1 MTKKKLYFHRLQMYF
16 LGGISEGNDPNFL
29 DISEEKENLY
39 KILNGIKS
47 TPKFMEFKYKNRTVA
62 IEFIL
67 GIDDFLKNKSG
78 IICGK
83 LSHSRDKHAYQLRT
97 KGTAE
102 EEEIATKKNQLF
114 EARSYFLI
122 DTDSMIIA
130 YLSERS
136 APQIDALGDWIY
148 NTTKNNASMSTVW
161 GQVTGIA
168 TEDMIDNLKKADY
181 IGNIEYFME
190 IPADLAVEYTHL
202 NESEYKKLQNQ
213 KLIRLKCQLVVDKR
227 GVSSFSDSK
236 EIGRFFKSLK
246 KIPFMKKAKVKMKDK
261 KEDHVKEVQ
270 LVNNPLN
277 YSINFNF
284 DAIGD
289 AEYDETISNRIQSE
303 YILHKKEIN
312 DLYR

>member
-1 MTKKKLYFHRLQMYF
+1 MTRKKLCFHRLQMYF

-39 KILNGIKS
+39 KILNGIEAI
-47 TPKFMEFKYKNRTVA
+47 PKFMEFKYKNRTVA

-67 GIDDFLKNKSG
+67 GIDNFLKNKSG

-97 KGTAE
+97 KGTSD
-102 EEEIATKKNQLF
+102 EEEIATKENQLF

-136 APQIDALGDWIY
+136 APQIEALGDWIY
-148 NTTKNNASMSTVW
+148 STTKSSASMSTVW

-168 TEDMIDNLKKADY
+168 TKNMINNLKKADY

-190 IPADLAVEYTHL
+190 IPADLAAEYTQL

-213 KLIRLKCQLVVDKR
+213 KFIRLRCQLVADKR
-227 GVSSFSDSK
+227 GVSSFNDSK
-236 EIGRFFKSLK
+236 EVGGFFESLK
-246 KIPFMKKAKVKMKDK
+246 NNSLIKRVKVKMKDK

-277 YSINFNF
+277 YSIDFNF

>member
-1 MTKKKLYFHRLQMYF
+1 MTRKKLCFHRLQMYF

-29 DISEEKENLY
+29 DISEEKENLC
-39 KILNGIKS
+39 KILNGIEAI
-47 TPKFMEFKYKNRTVA
+47 PKFMEFKYKNRTVA

-67 GIDDFLKNKSG
+67 GIDNFLKNKSG

-97 KGTAE
+97 KGTTD
-102 EEEIATKKNQLF
+102 EEEIATKENQLF

-122 DTDSMIIA
+122 DTDSMVIA

-136 APQIDALGDWIY
+136 APKIEALGDWIY
-148 NTTKNNASMSTVW
+148 STTKSSASMSTVW

-168 TEDMIDNLKKADY
+168 TKDMINNLKKADY

-190 IPADLAVEYTHL
+190 IPADLAAEYTQL

-213 KLIRLKCQLVVDKR
+213 KFIRLRCQLVADKR
-227 GVSSFSDSK
+227 GVSSFNDSK
-236 EIGRFFKSLK
+236 EVGGFFENLKNNSLIK
-246 KIPFMKKAKVKMKDK
+246 KVKVKMKDK

-277 YSINFNF
+277 YSIDFNF

>member
-16 LGGISEGNDPNFL
+16 LGGISEGNEPNFL

-39 KILNGIKS
+39 KILNGIEA

-67 GIDDFLKNKSG
+67 GIDNFLKNKSG

-97 KGTAE
+97 KGTAD
-102 EEEIATKKNQLF
+102 EEEIATKENQLF

-130 YLSERS
+130 YLYERS
-136 APQIDALGDWIY
+136 APQIEALGDWIY
-148 NTTKNNASMSTVW
+148 STTKSSVSMSTVW

-168 TEDMIDNLKKADY
+168 TKDMINNLKKADY

-190 IPADLAVEYTHL
+190 IPADLAAEYTQL
-202 NESEYKKLQNQ
+202 NENEYKKLQNQ
-213 KLIRLKCQLVVDKR
+213 KFIRLRCQLVADKR
-227 GVSSFSDSK
+227 GVSSFNGSK
-236 EIGRFFKSLK
+236 EVGGFFENLKNNSLVK
-246 KIPFMKKAKVKMKDK
+246 RVKVKMKDK

-277 YSINFNF
+277 YSIDFNF

>member
-1 MTKKKLYFHRLQMYF
+1 MTRKKLCFHRLQMYF
-16 LGGISEGNDPNFL
+16 LGGISEENDPNFL

-39 KILNGIKS
+39 KILNGIEAI
-47 TPKFMEFKYKNRTVA
+47 PKFMEFKYKNRTVA

-67 GIDDFLKNKSG
+67 GIDNFLKNKSG

-97 KGTAE
+97 KGTAD
-102 EEEIATKKNQLF
+102 EEEIATKENQLF

-130 YLSERS
+130 YLYERS
-136 APQIDALGDWIY
+136 APQIEALGDWIY
-148 NTTKNNASMSTVW
+148 STTKSSASMSTVW

-168 TEDMIDNLKKADY
+168 IKDMINNLKKADY

-190 IPADLAVEYTHL
+190 IPADLAAEYTQL

-213 KLIRLKCQLVVDKR
+213 KFIRLRCQLVADKR

-236 EIGRFFKSLK
+236 EVGGFFENLKNNSLIK
-246 KIPFMKKAKVKMKDK
+246 RVKVKMKDK

-277 YSINFNF
+277 YSIDFNF

>member
-1 MTKKKLYFHRLQMYF
+1 MTRKKLCFHRLQMYF

-39 KILNGIKS
+39 KILNGIEAI
-47 TPKFMEFKYKNRTVA
+47 PKFMEFKYKNRTVA

-67 GIDDFLKNKSG
+67 GIDNFLKNKSG

-97 KGTAE
+97 KGTSD
-102 EEEIATKKNQLF
+102 EEEIATKENQLF

-136 APQIDALGDWIY
+136 APQIEALGDWIY
-148 NTTKNNASMSTVW
+148 STTKSSASMSTVW

-168 TEDMIDNLKKADY
+168 IKNMINNLKKADY

-190 IPADLAVEYTHL
+190 IPADLAAEYTQL

-213 KLIRLKCQLVVDKR
+213 KFIRLRCQLVADKR
-227 GVSSFSDSK
+227 GVSSFNDSK
-236 EIGRFFKSLK
+236 EVGGFFESLK
-246 KIPFMKKAKVKMKDK
+246 NNSLIKRVKVKMKDK

-277 YSINFNF
+277 YSIDFNF

>member
-1 MTKKKLYFHRLQMYF
+1 MTKKKLCFHRLQMYF

-39 KILNGIKS
+39 KILNGIEAI
-47 TPKFMEFKYKNRTVA
+47 PKFMEFKYKNRTVA

-67 GIDDFLKNKSG
+67 GIDNFLKNKSG

-97 KGTAE
+97 KGTAD
-102 EEEIATKKNQLF
+102 EEEIATKENQLF
-114 EARSYFLI
+114 EVRSYFLI

-130 YLSERS
+130 YLYERS
-136 APQIDALGDWIY
+136 APQIEALGDWIY
-148 NTTKNNASMSTVW
+148 STTKSSASMSTVW

-168 TEDMIDNLKKADY
+168 TKDMIDNLKKADY

-190 IPADLAVEYTHL
+190 IPANLAVEYTQL
-202 NESEYKKLQNQ
+202 SENEYKKLQNQ
-213 KLIRLKCQLVVDKR
+213 KSIRLRYQLVADKR
-227 GVSSFSDSK
+227 GVSSFNDSK
-236 EIGRFFKSLK
+236 EVGGFFESLK
-246 KIPFMKKAKVKMKDK
+246 NNSLVKRVKVKMKDK
-261 KEDHVKEVQ
+261 KEDRVKEVQ

-277 YSINFNF
+277 YSIDFNF
-284 DAIGD
+284 DAMND
-289 AEYDETISNRIQSE
+289 TEYDKIISNRIQSE
-303 YILHKKEIN
+303 YNLHKKEIN